1 MAGFGVQA
9 GHLHIKPSWDGNI
22 RQKGLHDCLV
32 NVPWVFTIVATF
44 CKGCHFCMAGS
55 TKLCQMC
62 QFLYG
67 FGTQST
73 HGPSGSAAWWQRGL
87 DLLPL
92 HLAFLQGLA
101 PHPFSI
107 PLIFLSLFK
116 GFFFPKNFLPPFFQR
131 FSWNLCSKAKAFLPK
146 PFSQRLLSK
155 TCFCPLVLQ
164 PFFQGLS
171 FPETKWYLPA
181 TLLSNSWLPTS
192 ILD

>member
-1 MAGFGVQA
+1 MPCECSLGFHHSCHFLQGLPLLHGWFHQA
-9 GHLHIKPSWDGNI
+9 VP
-22 RQKGLHDCLV
+22 
-32 NVPWVFTIVATF
+32 NVPILVWLWHS
-44 CKGCHFCMAGS
+44 K
-55 TKLCQMC
+55 
-62 QFLYG
+62 Y
-67 FGTQST
+67 

-155 TCFCPLVLQ
+155 TCFCPLVCN
-164 PFFQGLS
+164 PFSKGSLS
-171 FPETKWYLPA
+171 QKLNGICQ
-181 TLLSNSWLPTS
+181 LLS
-192 ILD
+192 